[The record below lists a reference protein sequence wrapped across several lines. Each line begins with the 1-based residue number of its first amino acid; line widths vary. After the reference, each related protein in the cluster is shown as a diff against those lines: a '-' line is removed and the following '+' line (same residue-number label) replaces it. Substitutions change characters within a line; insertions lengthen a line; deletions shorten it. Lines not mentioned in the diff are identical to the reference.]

1 MSQRLRNIYFHRS
14 EVIVWKDAAAAFMP
28 LSFMVNG
35 SVVNLETQCL
45 PGKMCHP
52 SISWAGCPILRS
64 GKHRVLKKTK
74 KQLSTQTVTVK
85 QSKKKKIQL
94 EFPNALLPCLHIKE
108 RVRDTDR
115 GRKRTKTIRKNRNE
129 SNWGI
134 TERSSRAN

>member
-1 MSQRLRNIYFHRS
+1 MSARKNVSPFNIMGWMSNFEIRQ
-14 EVIVWKDAAAAFMP
+14 
-28 LSFMVNG
+28 
-35 SVVNLETQCL
+35 T
-45 PGKMCHP
+45 P
-52 SISWAGCPILRS
+52 S
-64 GKHRVLKKTK
+64 LKKNK
-74 KQLSTQTVTVK
+74 KTIVNTNSYCKTI
-85 QSKKKKIQL
+85 KKKKIQL